1 VGVSQRQPTS
11 RWRASATSFGPVG
24 RLVTT
29 AIALVP
35 VWWLFGANVVAL
47 AMGFQVGFF
56 FAACAWTIFIVPLL
70 LRDIWKKVPDH
81 DAAPILDL
89 PQECGPIPP
98 GESILD
104 RPAPSRW

>member
-1 VGVSQRQPTS
+1 MPQRPPMS
-11 RWRASATSFGPVG
+11 RWRASSISFGPVG
-24 RLVTT
+24 RLVVT

-47 AMGFQVGFF
+47 AMSFQIGFF
-56 FAACAWTIFIVPLL
+56 FAACAWTIFVVPRL

-81 DAAPILDL
+81 DATPILDL
-89 PQECGPIPP
+89 PEDRDPTPP